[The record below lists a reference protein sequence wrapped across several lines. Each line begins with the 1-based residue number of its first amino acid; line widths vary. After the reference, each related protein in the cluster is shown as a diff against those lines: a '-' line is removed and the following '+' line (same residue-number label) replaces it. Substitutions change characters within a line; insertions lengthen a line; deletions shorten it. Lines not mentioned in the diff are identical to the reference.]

1 MKVGGW
7 HLKNT
12 LSIFSDAI
20 PTGRPPTS
28 VHGKLFG
35 GDSLFEVLATL
46 AAHRGQRF
54 TVLPVEEEPDL
65 VPLAETIGRTVTQ
78 TRREVRKL
86 EEVGVIEEVAR
97 RRKTEIYA
105 VAKND
110 VAKRALALPDAL
122 VSRLGDYRR

>member
-1 MKVGGW
+1 MEVGGW
-7 HLKNT
+7 HQKNT

-20 PTGRPPTS
+20 RTGRPQTS

-46 AAHRGQRF
+46 AAHRERRF
-54 TVLPVEEEPDL
+54 TVLPVEDEPDL

-105 VAKND
+105 VARND

-122 VSRLGDYRR
+122 VARLGDYKR